1 MRQLIHIENRTD
13 SFAMNTQQ
21 SGSSTFHKQVQ
32 MNGIYLT
39 LLKPIEQIYLG
50 VQHMNKTHILYKT
63 CFSEKAYVLSK
74 PCFKFLLFQTKY

>member
-50 VQHMNKTHILYKT
+50 VQHMDKTHFIPKL
-63 CFSEKAYVLSK
+63 V
-74 PCFKFLLFQTKY
+74 FQKRHMF